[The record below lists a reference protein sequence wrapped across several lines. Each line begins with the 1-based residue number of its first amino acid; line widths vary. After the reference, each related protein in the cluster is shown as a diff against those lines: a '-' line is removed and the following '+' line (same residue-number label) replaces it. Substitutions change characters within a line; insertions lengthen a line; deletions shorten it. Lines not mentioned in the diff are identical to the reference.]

1 MQLQVHVRESF
12 LHVLNM
18 RRGII
23 EMTLPQ
29 PQIATQSRN
38 LTIWVKAGSKQPTGM
53 ESLNPLCV
61 IHIGF
66 ASRHRTGITRI
77 GEYDLKAVRFQY
89 FVNRNPVNAC

>member
-1 MQLQVHVRESF
+1 
-12 LHVLNM
+12 
-18 RRGII
+18 
-23 EMTLPQ
+23 
-29 PQIATQSRN
+29 
-38 LTIWVKAGSKQPTGM
+38 M

-66 ASRHRTGITRI
+66 ASWHRTGITRI